1 MANEILKGEQLT
13 DEQLDRIAG
22 GTQAETEEL
31 FNLIGIRNASQVE
44 DWLKDNLDID
54 ADISRGWHGGD
65 SNIANRYFRY
75 DEQLSHKQ
83 IVAEIKLFF
92 RTK

>member
-1 MANEILKGEQLT
+1 MANEILKNEQLT
-13 DEQLDRIAG
+13 DEQLEQIAG

-31 FNLIGIRNASQVE
+31 SKLIGINSPSKIE

-54 ADISRGWHGGD
+54 SSISYGGPD
-65 SNIANRYFRY
+65 KNVANRYFRF